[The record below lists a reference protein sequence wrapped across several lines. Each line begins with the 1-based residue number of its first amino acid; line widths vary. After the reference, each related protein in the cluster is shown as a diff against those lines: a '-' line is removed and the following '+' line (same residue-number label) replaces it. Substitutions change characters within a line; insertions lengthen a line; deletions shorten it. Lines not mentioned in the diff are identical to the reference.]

1 MSVFQPTVYSEVEL
15 HYQLKIQSHCSLA
28 PPFFFTGNYTM
39 GNNYLNG
46 NLCNDYIFQKLI
58 TTYKTVFNLNF
69 QVLIQNNF
77 IVTI

>member
-1 MSVFQPTVYSEVEL
+1 
-15 HYQLKIQSHCSLA
+15 
-28 PPFFFTGNYTM
+28 M

-46 NLCNDYIFQKLI
+46 ILCYDYIFQKLI

-77 IVTI
+77 MVTI